1 MDDLLDYRAQIE
13 SEGGRLNKEMKTFL
27 EFVQTKHQTGMG
39 LLQHFNSLF
48 SNIDQ
53 YDKAMQGLLADLSR
67 DHGPVEHAY
76 KKYRDSLESLR
87 HTIQTAIQ
95 KDTENP
101 ERGDH
106 PPKTISPDPR
116 D

>member
-27 EFVQTKHQTGMG
+27 EFV
-39 LLQHFNSLF
+39 QHFNSLF

>member
-76 KKYRDSLESLR
+76 KKY
-87 HTIQTAIQ
+87 TIQTAIQ